1 MILTPSIFR
10 GAVKFSRLQVR
21 QVPFAPG
28 RDEGQFDA
36 GHVPSATRGNPL
48 RYDQEQV
55 AGPVLQPIHVS
66 RHEDHGTIIQHNSSR
81 YVKHKRHI
89 VQLKRIPFYFVEI
102 ELSGHARVDK
112 TLYQ

>member
-1 MILTPSIFR
+1 MTIPGPSKR

-48 RYDQEQV
+48 RHDQEQV

-81 YVKHKRHI
+81 
-89 VQLKRIPFYFVEI
+89 
-102 ELSGHARVDK
+102 
-112 TLYQ
+112 

>member
-1 MILTPSIFR
+1 M
-10 GAVKFSRLQVR
+10 
-21 QVPFAPG
+21 PFAPG

-81 YVKHKRHI
+81 YVKHYMSCI
-89 VQLKRIPFYFVEI
+89 VQRKPIPFYFVKI
-102 ELSGHARVDK
+102 ELPGHARVDK
-112 TLYQ
+112 TLFQ